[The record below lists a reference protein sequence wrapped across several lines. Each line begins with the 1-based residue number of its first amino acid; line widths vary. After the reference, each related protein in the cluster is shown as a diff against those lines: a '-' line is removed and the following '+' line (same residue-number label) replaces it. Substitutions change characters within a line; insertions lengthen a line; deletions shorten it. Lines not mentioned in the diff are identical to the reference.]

1 MIGQGHNP
9 IKPHAPAAS
18 APQASFTAQSP
29 GFQQPYPAHHSPPP
43 PQPYYAPQPPMAY
56 QPQHP
61 VAYAP
66 APAYAQQ
73 PMLSSTLR
81 LPLPVG
87 CMQHHLVPRC
97 QPQAGDHADAC
108 PSFGCGVPVRAPSAD
123 WVVLFVL
130 QH

>member
-29 GFQQPYPAHHSPPP
+29 GFQQPYPAHQSPPP

-56 QPQHP
+56 QPLP
-61 VAYAP
+61 RP
-66 APAYAQQ
+66 T
-73 PMLSSTLR
+73 LSSPCLSSNLR

-87 CMQHHLVPRC
+87 CMQHHLVPR
-97 QPQAGDHADAC
+97 
-108 PSFGCGVPVRAPSAD
+108 
-123 WVVLFVL
+123 
-130 QH
+130 